1 MLPPLEAR
9 QNEARAKSFEQ
20 LIITL
25 KKNTEDQPHRQQEF
39 QQQIDAYQVEIHALR
54 GTKDPDDT
62 AFSTFV

>member
-1 MLPPLEAR
+1 MPTLTER

-20 LIITL
+20 LIVTL
-25 KKNTEDQPHRQQEF
+25 KKNIEDMPHRACELK
-39 QQQIDAYQVEIHALR
+39 QQIDAYQVEIHAIR